1 MEVDSTMVVK
11 RDLDGVYFRVMRDGK
26 GANLCW
32 TDLMWEERIEFAR
45 KNNNEG
51 WLIRMI
57 QIMNDVARNVVA
69 ICPGASISMITLR
82 EGKANKKSWL
92 RNALFRL
99 TADIRMVAEEYN
111 VVAERG

>member
-1 MEVDSTMVVK
+1 MPIQ
-11 RDLDGVYFRVMRDGK
+11 RDLDGVYFRIMRDGK
-26 GANLCW
+26 GVNLCW
-32 TDLMWEERIEFAR
+32 TDLCWEDRIEFAR

-57 QIMNDVARNVVA
+57 QIMNDVARNVNDV
-69 ICPGASISMITLR
+69 CPGASIRTITLR

-99 TADIRMVAEEYN
+99 TAEIRMVAEEYN
-111 VVAERG
+111 VVAERD

>member
-1 MEVDSTMVVK
+1 MPIK

-26 GANLCW
+26 GVNLCW
-32 TDLMWEERIEFAR
+32 TDLCWEDRTEFAR

-51 WLIRMI
+51 WLIQMI
-57 QIMNDVARNVVA
+57 QLMNEVARKVNDV
-69 ICPGASISMITLR
+69 CPGASIRTITLR
-82 EGKANKKSWL
+82 EGKKVSKTWL

-111 VVAERG
+111 VVAERE